1 MGSHWHI
8 FGFNG
13 CVLVQGGY
21 ISTRRVRELGPG
33 ARVRVRGWVYR
44 HRDLGRKVFIVLRDA
59 YGILQIVADEKRT
72 PRRYVEEARR
82 ASIESSIVAEGA
94 TARDPRAPGGVE
106 LRLEKLEIV
115 GLADD
120 FPIKGGEGVDYL
132 LDNRHLWIRSR
143 KMTAVWRIRQT
154 AFKAFREF
162 FESRG
167 FWEVSP
173 PMLTQAAVEGG
184 ATLFKVDFFG
194 RPAYLTQSSQF
205 YLEAMIFSLERVW
218 TLAPSFRAERSR
230 TRRHLYEYWHLE
242 AEEAWTGMEDEMRL
256 VEDLVAYTTRRI
268 LEERLE
274 ELSLL
279 KRNTEAL
286 EPALNTPYP
295 RIRYEEAIR
304 RLQGKGVS
312 IEYGDDLGADEER
325 LLTEDFDTPF
335 YITHF
340 PMELKSFYMKPDPG
354 NPGEALAFDLLAPEG
369 VGEIVGGS
377 ERQDD
382 YHALYKQ
389 IESRGYDPRD
399 YQWYL
404 DLRRY
409 GSVPHS
415 GFGLGVERYLMWVTG
430 VDHVRDTIPF
440 PRFRDRIYP

>member
-1 MGSHWHI
+1 MAA
-8 FGFNG
+8 
-13 CVLVQGGY
+13 GY
-21 ISTRRVRELGPG
+21 VSTRMVKELEPGSRVK
-33 ARVRVRGWVYR
+33 VRGWVYR

-59 YGILQIVADEKRT
+59 DGILQLVADEAYT
-72 PRRYVEEARR
+72 PQKYVEEARN
-82 ASIESSIVAEGA
+82 ASIESSIIAEGV

-115 GLADD
+115 GPSED
-120 FPIKGGEGVDYL
+120 FPIKGGEGIDYL
-132 LDNRHLWIRSR
+132 LDIRHLWIRSR
-143 KMTAVWRIRQT
+143 KLTAMWRIRQT

-194 RPAYLTQSSQF
+194 KPAYLTQSSQF
-205 YLEAMIFSLERVW
+205 YLEALIFSLERVW

-242 AEEAWTGMEDEMRL
+242 AEEAWVGMEGEMKL
-256 VEDLVAYTTRRI
+256 VEELVAYTTKRI

-279 KRNTEAL
+279 KRKTELL
-286 EPALNTPYP
+286 EPALKTPYP

-304 RLQGKGVS
+304 RLQGKGVK

-335 YITHF
+335 FITHF
-340 PMELKSFYMKPDPG
+340 PMELKSFYMKPDPQ
-354 NPGEALAFDLLAPEG
+354 NPREALAFDLLAPEG

-382 YHALYKQ
+382 YQALYKQ
-389 IESRGYDPRD
+389 IESRGYNPED

-404 DLRRY
+404 DLRKY

-415 GFGLGVERYLMWVTG
+415 GFGLGVERFLMWITG
-430 VDHVRDTIPF
+430 VNHVRDTIPF

>member
-1 MGSHWHI
+1 MAA
-8 FGFNG
+8 
-13 CVLVQGGY
+13 GY
-21 ISTRRVRELGPG
+21 VSTRMVKELEPGSRVK
-33 ARVRVRGWVYR
+33 VRGWVYR

-59 YGILQIVADEKRT
+59 DGILQLVADEAYT
-72 PRRYVEEARR
+72 PQKYVEEDRN
-82 ASIESSIVAEGA
+82 ASIESSIIAEGV

-115 GLADD
+115 GPSED
-120 FPIKGGEGVDYL
+120 FPIKGGEGIDYL
-132 LDNRHLWIRSR
+132 LDIRHLWIRSR
-143 KMTAVWRIRQT
+143 KLTAMWRIRQT

-194 RPAYLTQSSQF
+194 KPAYLTQSSQF
-205 YLEAMIFSLERVW
+205 YLEALIFSLERVW

-242 AEEAWTGMEDEMRL
+242 AEEAWVDMEGEMKL
-256 VEDLVAYTTRRI
+256 VEELVAYTTKRI

-279 KRNTEAL
+279 KRKTELL
-286 EPALNTPYP
+286 EPALKTPYP

-304 RLQGKGVS
+304 RLQGKGVK

-335 YITHF
+335 FITHF
-340 PMELKSFYMKPDPG
+340 PMELKSFYMKPDPQ
-354 NPGEALAFDLLAPEG
+354 NPREALAFDLLAPEG

-382 YHALYKQ
+382 YQALYKQ
-389 IESRGYDPRD
+389 IESRGYNPED

-404 DLRRY
+404 DLRKY

-415 GFGLGVERYLMWVTG
+415 GFGLGVERFLMWITG
-430 VDHVRDTIPF
+430 VNHVRDTIPF

>member
-1 MGSHWHI
+1 MVKELEPGS
-8 FGFNG
+8 
-13 CVLVQGGY
+13 
-21 ISTRRVRELGPG
+21 RVK
-33 ARVRVRGWVYR
+33 VRGWVYR

-59 YGILQIVADEKRT
+59 DGILQLVADEAYT
-72 PRRYVEEARR
+72 PQKYVEEARN
-82 ASIESSIVAEGA
+82 ASIESSIIAEGV

-106 LRLEKLEIV
+106 LRLERLEIV
-115 GLADD
+115 GPSED
-120 FPIKGGEGVDYL
+120 FPIKGGEGIDYL
-132 LDNRHLWIRSR
+132 LDIRHLWIRSR
-143 KMTAVWRIRQT
+143 KLTAMWRIRQT

-194 RPAYLTQSSQF
+194 KPAYLTQSSQF
-205 YLEAMIFSLERVW
+205 YLEALIFSLERVW

-242 AEEAWTGMEDEMRL
+242 AEEAWVGMEGEMKL
-256 VEDLVAYTTRRI
+256 VEELVAYTTKRI

-279 KRNTEAL
+279 KRKTELL
-286 EPALNTPYP
+286 EPALKTPYP

-304 RLQGKGVS
+304 RLQGKGVK

-335 YITHF
+335 FITHF
-340 PMELKSFYMKPDPG
+340 PMELKSFYMKPDPQ
-354 NPGEALAFDLLAPEG
+354 NPREALAFDLLAPEG

-382 YHALYKQ
+382 YQALYKQ
-389 IESRGYDPRD
+389 IESRGYNPED

-404 DLRRY
+404 DLRKY

-415 GFGLGVERYLMWVTG
+415 GFGLGVERFLMWITG
-430 VDHVRDTIPF
+430 VNHVRDTIPF

>member
-1 MGSHWHI
+1 MAA
-8 FGFNG
+8 
-13 CVLVQGGY
+13 GY
-21 ISTRRVRELGPG
+21 VSTRMVKELEPGSRVK
-33 ARVRVRGWVYR
+33 VRGWVYR

-59 YGILQIVADEKRT
+59 DGILQLVADEAYT
-72 PRRYVEEARR
+72 PQKYVEEARN
-82 ASIESSIVAEGA
+82 ASIESSIIAEGV

-106 LRLEKLEIV
+106 LRLERLEIV
-115 GLADD
+115 GPSVD
-120 FPIKGGEGVDYL
+120 FPIKGGEGIDYL
-132 LDNRHLWIRSR
+132 LENRHLWIRSR
-143 KMTAVWRIRQT
+143 KLTAMWRIRQT

-194 RPAYLTQSSQF
+194 KPAYLTQSSQF
-205 YLEAMIFSLERVW
+205 YLEALIFSLERVW

-242 AEEAWTGMEDEMRL
+242 AEEAWVGMEGEMKL
-256 VEDLVAYTTRRI
+256 VEELVAYTTKRI

-279 KRNTEAL
+279 KRKTEPL
-286 EPALNTPYP
+286 EPALKTPYP

-304 RLQGKGVS
+304 RLQGKGVK

-335 YITHF
+335 FITHF
-340 PMELKSFYMKPDPG
+340 PMELKSFYMKPDPH
-354 NPGEALAFDLLAPEG
+354 NPREALAFDLLAPEG

-382 YHALYKQ
+382 YQALYKQ
-389 IESRGYDPRD
+389 IESRGYNPED

-404 DLRRY
+404 DLRKY

-430 VDHVRDTIPF
+430 VNHVRDTVPF